1 LAQYDVHRFDGGLVV
16 DCQSELLEHL
26 NTRLIVPLIPRD
38 EAPKPASRFNPIFE
52 IGGIE
57 HVMNTQFAGAVER
70 RRLGGIVASLED
82 RALEII
88 DAFDVLITGV

>member
-16 DCQSELLEHL
+16 DCQSDLLKHL
-26 NTRLIVPLIPRD
+26 NTCLIVPLIPRD
-38 EAPKPASRFNPIFE
+38 EAPKPATRFNPIFE

-57 HVMNTQFAGAVER
+57 HVMDTQFAGAVER

>member
-1 LAQYDVHRFDGGLVV
+1 MAQYDVHRFDGGLVV
-16 DCQSELLEHL
+16 DCQSELLKHL